1 MTSTPHSTPVIEQAP
16 QFIDGRQPIA
26 SSRGQVVRAGS
37 GVRNIVTIGMDELP
51 ELDPFLLF
59 AEFGGAGPEDYIGGF
74 PNHPHRGFETVT
86 YVVEGRLKHADS
98 HGNEGRLGPGAV
110 QWMTAARGLIHAEM
124 PDQTSGPLRAFQ
136 IWINLPARNKM
147 DVPRYQDIPAERVP
161 GLERDGVSIK
171 VLAGNAFDLSSP
183 IEAGST
189 DPVFLDLALASN
201 SAIAV
206 PLPRGHQVFAYVYE
220 GCAYFGEQSACAG
233 SIALFSD
240 GDHLELSARES
251 TRLLLLAAR
260 AIGEP
265 IARQGPFV
273 MNTPQEI
280 RQAFAD
286 YEAGRFRS

>member
-1 MTSTPHSTPVIEQAP
+1 MTSTPHPIPAVELSP
-16 QFIDGRQPIA
+16 QLIDGRQPIA
-26 SSRGQVVRAGS
+26 SRRGQVVRAGS

-51 ELDPFLLF
+51 DLDPFLLF

-74 PNHPHRGFETVT
+74 PDHPHRGFETVT

-98 HGNEGRLGPGAV
+98 HGNGGRLGPGAV

-124 PDQTSGPLRAFQ
+124 PDQASGPLRAFQ
-136 IWINLPARNKM
+136 LWINLPARNKM
-147 DVPRYQDIPAERVP
+147 DVPRYQDIPAEQVP
-161 GLERDGVSIK
+161 SLERDGVNVK
-171 VLAGNAFDLSSP
+171 VLAGTAFDLRSP
-183 IEAGST
+183 IDAGPT
-189 DPVFLDLALASN
+189 DPVFLDLTLAPDSK
-201 SAIAV
+201 IAV
-206 PLPRGHQVFAYVYE
+206 PLPRGHQVFAYVYK
-220 GCAYFGEQSACAG
+220 GCACFSEQEARAET
-233 SIALFSD
+233 ITLFSD
-240 GDHLELSARES
+240 GDHLEVSARES

-286 YEAGRFRS
+286 YQAGRFSS